1 MRPMRLLLL
10 LLLLLLLP
18 LESVACRPRSKLCS
32 DFFQTGFLF
41 GSQSFPGLLV
51 CQALPFG
58 PYVFWKNTFPDQ
70 DYHEHDEGEDEKPM
84 PN

>member
-1 MRPMRLLLL
+1 MRLLLL
-10 LLLLLLLP
+10 LLLQLLP
-18 LESVACRPRSKLCS
+18 LESLACRPRGKLRS

-41 GSQSFPGLLV
+41 GSQSIPGLFV

-58 PYVFWKNTFPDQ
+58 PYVFRKNTFPDQ
-70 DYHEHDEGEDEKPM
+70 GYHEEDEDEDEKPV